1 MLKKADEAP
10 QNHERGSK
18 TLNLLAIDTSGP
30 VCGVAVMKDG
40 AIVYE
45 ASAVNRMTHSVNLL
59 PMIDAACQSAGLTVA
74 ALDRIGVVVGPGS
87 FTGVRIG
94 VSTVKG
100 LAHAHQTPCVPV
112 DALEAMA
119 AGVGAFAGVICPIQ
133 DARAGQVYGA
143 AFAAGAQRPV
153 RLMDDAPIKLED
165 FAEKLRTLGERFL
178 FLGDGMPVHRA
189 RLTALLGDAAVFAQ
203 PHLAF
208 LRPASAA
215 YLASLAADTVDYL
228 ALEPLYLR
236 APNAA
241 LNKKLTE
248 GLKNGQ

>member
-1 MLKKADEAP
+1 MKI
-10 QNHERGSK
+10 
-18 TLNLLAIDTSGP
+18 LAIDTSGP

-40 AIVYE
+40 AVVYE
-45 ASAVNRMTHSVNLL
+45 AAAINRMTHSVNLL
-59 PMIDAACQSAGLTVA
+59 PMIDAACQSAGLTIA
-74 ALDRIGVVVGPGS
+74 ELDRLAVVSGPGS

-100 LAHAHQTPCVPV
+100 LAHAHNTPCVAV

-119 AGVGAFAGVICPIQ
+119 AGAGGFGGVICPIQ

-143 AFAAGAQRPV
+143 AFSAGETRPE
-153 RLMDDAPIKLED
+153 RLMHDIPLKLEEYVEGIQSFGD
-165 FAEKLRTLGERFL
+165 RFL
-178 FLGDGMPVHRA
+178 FLGDGMPVHREK
-189 RLTALLGDAAVFAQ
+189 LTKLLGDAAVFAK
-203 PHLAF
+203 PHQAF

-215 YLASLAADTVDYL
+215 YLASLAEETVDYL

-248 GLKNGQ
+248 GLANGK

>member
-1 MLKKADEAP
+1 MKI
-10 QNHERGSK
+10 
-18 TLNLLAIDTSGP
+18 LAIDTSGP

-45 ASAVNRMTHSVNLL
+45 ASAINRMTHSVNLL
-59 PMIDAACQSAGLTVA
+59 PMIDTACQSAGVTIA
-74 ALDRIGVVVGPGS
+74 ELDRIAVVSGPGS

-100 LAHAHQTPCVPV
+100 LAHAHGTPCVAV

-119 AGVGAFAGVICPIQ
+119 EGAGAVPAGTVICPIQ

-143 AFAAGAQRPV
+143 AFQAGEVRPV
-153 RLMDDAPIKLED
+153 RLMEDIPLKLEEYVERIKAFGD
-165 FAEKLRTLGERFL
+165 RFL

-189 RLTALLGDAAVFAQ
+189 RLEKLLGDAAVFAKPQ
-203 PHLAF
+203 LAF
-208 LRPASAA
+208 LRPASVA
-215 YLASLAADTVDYL
+215 YLASLAEETVDYL

-248 GLKNGQ
+248 GLANGK

>member
-1 MLKKADEAP
+1 MTLKI
-10 QNHERGSK
+10 
-18 TLNLLAIDTSGP
+18 LAIDTSGP

-59 PMIDAACQSAGLTVA
+59 PMIDAACQSAGLTIA
-74 ALDRIGVVVGPGS
+74 DLDRLAVVSGPGS

-100 LAHAHQTPCVPV
+100 LAHAHSTPCVAV

-119 AGVGAFAGVICPIQ
+119 AGAGEFAGVICPIQ

-143 AFAAGAQRPV
+143 AFAPGPERPT
-153 RLMDDAPIKLED
+153 RLMPDTPLKLED
-165 FAEKLRTLGERFL
+165 YVDTLRALGERFL

-189 RLTALLGDAAVFAQ
+189 RLAALLGDAAVFAQ
-203 PHLAF
+203 PQHAF
-208 LRPASAA
+208 LRPASVAH
-215 YLASLAADTVDYL
+215 LAALATETVDYL
-228 ALEPLYLR
+228 TLEPLYLR

-248 GLKNGQ
+248 GLANGK

>member
-1 MLKKADEAP
+1 MKI
-10 QNHERGSK
+10 
-18 TLNLLAIDTSGP
+18 LAIDTSGP

-40 AIVYE
+40 AVVYE
-45 ASAVNRMTHSVNLL
+45 ASAINKMTHSVNLL
-59 PMIDAACQSAGLTVA
+59 PMIDTACQSAGLTIA
-74 ALDRIGVVVGPGS
+74 DLDRIAVVSGPGS

-100 LAHAHQTPCVPV
+100 LAHAHCTPCVAV

-119 AGVGAFAGVICPIQ
+119 AGAGEFVGVICPIQ

-143 AFAAGAQRPV
+143 AFKAGAVRPE
-153 RLMDDAPIKLED
+153 RLMDDIPLKLEEYVEAIRAFGD
-165 FAEKLRTLGERFL
+165 RFL

-189 RLTALLGDAAVFAQ
+189 KLAALLGDAAVFAQ
-203 PHLAF
+203 PQLAY

-215 YLASLAADTVDYL
+215 YLASLETELLDYRTL
-228 ALEPLYLR
+228 MPMYLR

-248 GLKNGQ
+248 AAKHE